1 MVLFQNGVRQL
12 RSPAKMTATVQL
24 RCYWKQLWSRW
35 AITGSWEPLVFISGS
50 IVYALHQIMHKAG
63 SEQHRIFGL
72 EKIKK
77 KLWTIVQFCLSDWLH
92 LAQTAVLDSIPL
104 SFSLHLHGMGT
115 ILTSIRKIIPV
126 KYVYIQNQVRNVQI
140 VYSSLMTILVIL
152 KWPLCFEFNWMQLS
166 WKN

>member
-1 MVLFQNGVRQL
+1 LFQDDAPHIFLSRNSFIL
-12 RSPAKMTATVQL
+12 VQRL
-24 RCYWKQLWSRW
+24 SWDF
-35 AITGSWEPLVFISGS
+35 GSCGIFFIFFISGS

-63 SEQHRIFGL
+63 LEQHRIFGL

-152 KWPLCFEFNWMQLS
+152 KWPFCFEFNWMQLS